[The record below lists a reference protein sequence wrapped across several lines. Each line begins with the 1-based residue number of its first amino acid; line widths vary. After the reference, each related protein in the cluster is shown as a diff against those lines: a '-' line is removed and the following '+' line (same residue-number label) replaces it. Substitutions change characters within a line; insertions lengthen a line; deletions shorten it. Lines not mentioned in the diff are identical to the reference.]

1 MHTHTDLIFVYEL
14 TKRSL
19 ENIKHLEKSMKLF
32 EKQITRKKNSNKK
45 SNKKSKTR
53 KKYNI

>member
-32 EKQITRKKNSNKK
+32 EKQIMRKKNSNKK
-45 SNKKSKTR
+45 RKTR